1 MVKVIDTTE
10 NQYTC
15 PRGCGPLKYGRGL
28 EVPGKV
34 THCKKCKGV
43 FLTKEE
49 IRKWEKKWGI
59 NKLRSNDL
67 INLLNS
73 LIIKDN
79 CCPLIKLLLKLC
91 RMLNVVPETKEDISD
106 IILSNSKI
114 FF

>member
-34 THCKKCKGV
+34 THCKECKGV

-49 IRKWEKKWGI
+49 IRKWEKNGV
-59 NKLRSNDL
+59 ST
-67 INLLNS
+67 
-73 LIIKDN
+73 N
-79 CCPLIKLLLKLC
+79 C
-91 RMLNVVPETKEDISD
+91 VVMT
-106 IILSNSKI
+106 
-114 FF
+114 